1 MVSSE
6 DPFPGDGIVAGLKD
20 AVSPVGSP
28 EADSEISEAKDPVD
42 ALAIVVVTGVPGTM
56 ANAAG
61 DAESEKSEL
70 EPGLTTKATMLLL
83 VLPPPEPVIV
93 RE

>member
-20 AVSPVGSP
+20 AVSPAGSP
-28 EADSEISEAKDPVD
+28 EADSEISEAKDPIN
-42 ALAIVVVTGVPGTM
+42 ALAIVVVPGVPGTT

-61 DAESEKSEL
+61 DAESEKSGF
-70 EPGLTTKATMLLL
+70 EPWLTAKTTTLPL

-93 RE
+93 RV